1 MVKKIGA
8 LAIITVMLFTMLA
21 GCSSYEEKIVG
32 VWKSQKTTLGV
43 VTETVYTFNEDGTG
57 TTSGL
62 LGVDLDM
69 TYVITDSTI
78 TITYASELLDIKT
91 QSIFTYTLKKDT
103 LVLTEGSE
111 STTFTKQS

>member
-8 LAIITVMLFTMLA
+8 IALITVMLFTMLA
-21 GCSSYEEKIVG
+21 GCSSYEKQIVG
-32 VWKSQKTTLGV
+32 VWKSQKTTLGI

-57 TTSGL
+57 NTSGV
-62 LGVDLDM
+62 LGLNLDM

-78 TITYASELLDIKT
+78 TITYASDVIDI
-91 QSIFTYTLKKDT
+91 QSQKIFTYTLKKDT

-111 STTFTKQS
+111 STTFTKQA